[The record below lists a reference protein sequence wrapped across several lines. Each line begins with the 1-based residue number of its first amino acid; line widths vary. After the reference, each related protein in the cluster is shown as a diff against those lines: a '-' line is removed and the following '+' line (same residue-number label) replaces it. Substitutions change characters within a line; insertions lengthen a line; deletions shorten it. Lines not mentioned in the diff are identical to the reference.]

1 MIVEGTI
8 RFEFTDWDQLDLDTN
23 GSYGYGHTVTISV
36 PELDLVVN
44 SGSSTDMRY
53 AIETCAQAVEAE
65 LTKLG
70 MRVLTQRQAE
80 VTS

>member
-8 RFEFTDWDQLDLDTN
+8 RFEFKDWEQLDIEKN

-36 PELDLVVN
+36 PALDLVVS

-53 AIETCAQAVEAE
+53 AIESCAQSVESE

-70 MRVLTQRQAE
+70 MRVLMQRQAE
-80 VTS
+80 EDV